1 MANRQPFLISS
12 FQTEQQAYPTSAR
25 QHLQLLD
32 VSHGEGKGKKKFD
45 VINEI
50 PSYNWINSF
59 DNLPRVDAV
68 QKKIG
73 GNMQ

>member
-1 MANRQPFLISS
+1 MK
-12 FQTEQQAYPTSAR
+12 
-25 QHLQLLD
+25 
-32 VSHGEGKGKKKFD
+32 HGEGKGKKKFD

-73 GNMQ
+73 GNMQYVLQLAVTFLGVD